1 MRLSLSQNKRAAITL
16 LLASITALSVLSVG
30 VSPSAA
36 QDQINYIS
44 QPDELT
50 VFLNDVVFV
59 RDDLRVP
66 VNTETLIVLP
76 AQIVENTL
84 SLRDENGRLP
94 LYSINRQTGQVVL
107 TIRGGEAETN
117 ASAEVRVLTLEYIT
131 VGGINWQPL
140 YDMHL
145 SSDTVETVGFDFFA
159 AIQNSAFTLDE
170 TQVNLVAGRVDIG
183 GQIPVAGF
191 TNMNQAFGDISAT
204 QTAPAFLP
212 TPQPSA
218 TPSPVD
224 NATPTPSAG
233 GGTSVTPVTSSVVT
247 QSVYRLP
254 PLTAEPGETLYV
266 EVLETTFDARQ
277 VLSWN
282 ASTSL
287 QASVIYKIRNTS
299 DVPLTEGVVRSYQDG
314 IFLGSDEIEF
324 TPPGSEGS
332 VTVGPLR
339 EVRVLREITQVAVPA
354 ENPNDEDGTEFLR
367 EITLTLTSLSGQA
380 REVEVVDVYPAQASN
395 FEFVGGEPERQGG
408 NVLRWMVVVPAGEE
422 LKLIY
427 KYRVPN

>member
-1 MRLSLSQNKRAAITL
+1 MRLSLSQNKRGVTTL
-16 LLASITALSVLSVG
+16 LLTAITALSVLIIG
-30 VSPSAA
+30 VAPSAA

-76 AQIVENTL
+76 SQIVENTL

-94 LYSINRQTGQVVL
+94 QYSITRPGGQVVL
-107 TIRGGEAETN
+107 TIRGDEAETN
-117 ASAEVRVLTLEYIT
+117 ANAEVRVLTLEYIT

-183 GQIPVAGF
+183 GQVPVAGF

-224 NATPTPSAG
+224 SITPTPAAG
-233 GGTSVTPVTSSVVT
+233 GTVTPVTSSVVT

-266 EVLETTFDARQ
+266 EVLETTFEARQ

-282 ASTSL
+282 ASSSL
-287 QASVIYKIRNTS
+287 QANVIYKVRNTS

-367 EITLTLTSLSGQA
+367 EITLSLTSLSGQA
-380 REVEVVDVYPAQASN
+380 REVEVVDVYPSLSSN

-408 NVLRWMVVVPAGEE
+408 NVLRWLVVVPAGEE

>member
-1 MRLSLSQNKRAAITL
+1 MGNNRNKRAVIVFLCTAIT
-16 LLASITALSVLSVG
+16 VLSVMLIG

-76 AQIVENTL
+76 SQIVENTL

-94 LYSINRQTGQVVL
+94 LYSITRPNGQVVL
-107 TIRGGEAETN
+107 TIRGDAATEADPN
-117 ASAEVRVLTLEYIT
+117 AEVRLLTLEYIT
-131 VGGINWQPL
+131 LGGINWQPL

-145 SSDTVETVGFDFFA
+145 SSETVETVGFDFFA

-183 GQIPVAGF
+183 GQIPIAGF
-191 TNMNQAFGDISAT
+191 TNMNQAFGDIAAT
-204 QTAPAFLP
+204 QTAPAFFP
-212 TPQPSA
+212 TPQP
-218 TPSPVD
+218 TPTSTAP
-224 NATPTPSAG
+224 AAFTPTPGSG
-233 GGTSVTPVTSSVVT
+233 QPTVSPVTSSVVT

-254 PLTAEPGETLYV
+254 PLTAEPGETIYV

-282 ASTSL
+282 ANSSI
-287 QASVIYKIRNTS
+287 QANVIYKVRNTS
-299 DVPLTEGVVRSYQDG
+299 DTSLTEGVVRSYQDG

-339 EVRVLREITQVAVPA
+339 EVRVLREVTRAAVPA
-354 ENPNDEDGTEFLR
+354 ENPNDEDGTEFVH
-367 EITLTLTSLSGQA
+367 EITLSLTSLSGQA
-380 REVEVVDVYPAQASN
+380 REIEVVDVYPPLATA
-395 FEFVGGEPERQGG
+395 FEFSAEPERQGG
-408 NVLRWMVVVPAGEE
+408 NVLRWLVVVPAGEE
-422 LKLIY
+422 LKLVY
-427 KYRVPN
+427 SYRLPN

>member
-1 MRLSLSQNKRAAITL
+1 MTLRQTNAKRVAIALLCVAIIAA
-16 LLASITALSVLSVG
+16 SALIIG
-30 VSPSAA
+30 VSPGAA

-76 AQIVENTL
+76 AQTVENTL
-84 SLRDENGRLP
+84 SLRDESGRLP
-94 LYSINRQTGQVVL
+94 LYSINRLSGQVVL
-107 TIRGGEAETN
+107 TIRGDEETE

-159 AIQNSAFTLDE
+159 AINNSAFTLDE

-191 TNMNQAFGDISAT
+191 TNMNQGFGDFAAT

-212 TPQPSA
+212 TPLPSA
-218 TPSPVD
+218 TPSPVA
-224 NATPTPSAG
+224 NVTPTPSAG

-282 ASTSL
+282 ASTNI
-287 QASVIYKIRNTS
+287 QANVIYKIRNTS

-380 REVEVVDVYPAQASN
+380 REVEVVDVYPSLASN
-395 FEFVGGEPERQGG
+395 FEFIGGEPERQGG

-422 LKLIY
+422 IKLVY